1 MMHPVYTTEYAES
14 VKPQHKVPEKVR
26 IVPCLSFVSPESTQ
40 AFAALHKP
48 GRSGYHPGASCLR
61 RMNSQGECGMPACCL
76 GGGSLTC

>member
-26 IVPCLSFVSPESTQ
+26 TVSLLKIVRPESTQ

-48 GRSGYHPGASCLR
+48 GQSGHQLAASCPR
-61 RMNSQGECGMPACCL
+61 RVNF
-76 GGGSLTC
+76 